1 MRFAKQLNLESPRGF
16 PKKHS
21 SKVATWRTIA
31 KALEQT
37 APLALQEDYDNS
49 GLQVESSTEAE
60 VTDVL
65 LTLDVTEATVDEAA
79 RIGAQMIV
87 SHHPLLFRPLR
98 RVTTTDYVS
107 ATLRA
112 AIRADI
118 TLYAAH
124 TNLDNAPRGVNRM
137 LAEVLALEHCTPLLP
152 LGAEQLQRSGLT
164 AEQQTEAGTGLVGD
178 LPQALSAE
186 AFVDYVKQ
194 RLHAP
199 CIKFNTEGAQREIR
213 RVALCGGAGGSFI
226 GAAERRGADAYLTGE
241 VGYHPFF
248 GHPNLL
254 ILEAGHFETEQY
266 TVRLLQRLI
275 EEACPEV
282 RCHVSAHSVAP
293 TEVR

>member
-1 MRFAKQLNLESPRGF
+1 
-16 PKKHS
+16 
-21 SKVATWRTIA
+21 VATWRTIA
-31 KALEQT
+31 KALEQA
-37 APLALQEDYDNS
+37 APLALQEEYDNS
-49 GLQVESSTEAE
+49 GLQVESSTVAE

-65 LTLDVTEATVDEAA
+65 LTLDVTQATVDEAVQT
-79 RIGAQMIV
+79 GAQMIV

-98 RVTTTDYVS
+98 RVTASDYVS

-124 TNLDNAPRGVNRM
+124 TNLDNAPRGVNEM
-137 LAEVLALEHCTPLLP
+137 LAEVLGLEDCTPLLP
-152 LGAEQLQRSGLT
+152 LETDRLQRAGFT
-164 AEQQTEAGTGLVGD
+164 PDQQAQTGTGLIGN
-178 LPQALSAE
+178 LAQPLSAE
-186 AFVDYVKQ
+186 AFVDYIKQ

-199 CIKFNTEGAQREIR
+199 CIKFNTNGPREIR

-275 EEACPEV
+275 EAACPEV
-282 RCHVSAHSVAP
+282 HCHISAHSVAP